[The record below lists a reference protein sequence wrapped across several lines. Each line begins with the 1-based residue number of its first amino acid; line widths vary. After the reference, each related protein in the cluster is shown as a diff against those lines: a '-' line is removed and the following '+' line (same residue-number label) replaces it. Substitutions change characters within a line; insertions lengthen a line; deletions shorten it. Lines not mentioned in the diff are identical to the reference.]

1 LRSLQPA
8 VALLEGHTD
17 SVRSVAVA
25 DGDPDR
31 QTLLFRYPAESR
43 SRPADEPASIR
54 PLVRLEM
61 GARSDP
67 WPAVEALVTSFA
79 AAEFPGAFKE
89 TACTVKVLAAA
100 GNDVR

>member
-8 VALLEGHTD
+8 VALPEGHTD
-17 SVRSVAVA
+17 SNRSVAVA

-43 SRPADEPASIR
+43 SDH
-54 PLVRLEM
+54 
-61 GARSDP
+61 
-67 WPAVEALVTSFA
+67 WPAVEAMVTSFA

-100 GNDVR
+100 GNDLR